1 MDGWPPN
8 REFACPWLRRY
19 VSMKWEKSPRVVLV
33 LQDWGLADDESLKE
47 AMKLLGERTGDRT
60 IKAIFGIPRLKQAIA
75 SGSVCI
81 MNAVW
86 GLRRADKNKTG
97 YLGDE
102 VHRAAFPVWAAAL
115 KELSPTKVWLGGEWA
130 KWPDLDWGKAEGG
143 QRQIERWCHLSAS
156 SFYRIS
162 PFFCHILI
170 SQQFQQRRH
179 IIQWHHTPQ
188 KNIFTYRSHNI
199 AHQPHS
205 MRWLNSHLQ
214 KRGFPLVIIR

>member
-143 QRQIERWCHLSAS
+143 QRQIERWRKWAELPPSVGLQTKDFVKQAFCTIPHPSAWTF
-156 SFYRIS
+156 SFS
-162 PFFCHILI
+162 DFVKDL
-170 SQQFQQRRH
+170 
-179 IIQWHHTPQ
+179 
-188 KNIFTYRSHNI
+188 
-199 AHQPHS
+199 
-205 MRWLNSHLQ
+205 
-214 KRGFPLVIIR
+214 